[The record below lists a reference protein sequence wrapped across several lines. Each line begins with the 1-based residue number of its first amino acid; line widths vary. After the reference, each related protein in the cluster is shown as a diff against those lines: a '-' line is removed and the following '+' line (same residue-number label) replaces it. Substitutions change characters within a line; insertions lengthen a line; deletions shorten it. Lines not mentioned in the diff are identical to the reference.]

1 MEKKSSQY
9 RIIYLIIS
17 TEYCLI
23 FKICTLSLV
32 NSHDRWIVCA
42 THSGQNCTLFVQI
55 AHCGLHRSNYSE
67 MQCKP
72 PSFCRR
78 EREGGWER
86 EKGVT
91 RIQFITS
98 EAAGTQPT
106 MHTGRDVQNAQQ
118 FAQRTICKMH
128 NLHNGHSEWQGHMC
142 HCTATFC
149 AMHTASTY
157 RANCAMHT
165 LECAVLKQWWNL
177 KSNKRPR
184 FVSHSLRWRRICSQL
199 NNYLHQKHRCN
210 HRH

>member
-1 MEKKSSQY
+1 MCNTQWSK
-9 RIIYLIIS
+9 LH
-17 TEYCLI
+17 I
-23 FKICTLSLV
+23 F
-32 NSHDRWIVCA
+32 CA
-42 THSGQNCTLFVQI
+42 NCTLWV
-55 AHCGLHRSNYSE
+55 APSNYSE

-118 FAQRTICKMH
+118 FAQCTICKMH
-128 NLHNGHSEWQGHMC
+128 NLHNGHSEWQGHRC

-165 LECAVLKQWWNL
+165 LECAVLKQGWNL

-184 FVSHSLRWRRICSQL
+184 FVSHSLHWRRICSQL